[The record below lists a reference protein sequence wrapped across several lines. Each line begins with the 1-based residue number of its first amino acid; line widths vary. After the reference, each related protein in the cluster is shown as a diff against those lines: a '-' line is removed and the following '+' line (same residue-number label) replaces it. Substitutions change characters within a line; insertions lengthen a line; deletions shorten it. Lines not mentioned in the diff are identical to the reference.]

1 MLIAE
6 MLIAGDEA
14 LSRKRDKKLKK
25 ELKRQKKLQKLAMAG
40 LKPGEEESLKDH
52 EKQNS
57 DSNEEECDRPID
69 LSQANERSKSAVAPT
84 IENSDDLKPND
95 STPASKP
102 HLSLKISKGNL
113 VKPVCIVFLVHFQG

>member
-52 EKQNS
+52 DKQNS
-57 DSNEEECDRPID
+57 DSNDEGCDQIDVRPID

-113 VKPVCIVFLVHFQG
+113 VKPVCSVF